1 MNITCP
7 QCSFSRQQARDRL
20 KQKKVIATCPQCGC
34 RFRFSSEDGKTE
46 ILGPPLP
53 PGAIIPGKNSGPV
66 SQPDSIQTIG
76 KDPDGPEGENGQPA
90 SQSGPAGSGDSRAAG
105 GQEPKDSKEPD
116 YSYPDPDEPADDWQA
131 VAYTTSQERPAGI
144 PWPPQAGGQGWLMAF
159 YLTVTGIM
167 FASHDFFASLARD
180 SSRKAALLFFL
191 IVCTIQN
198 TADLFWAKILLP
210 AVSSS
215 ISGDPQLS
223 QLIELFGSEAD
234 PILSILIR
242 TSLLVLQ
249 LYAYSALINLAYRLI
264 VPDRADFSL
273 VFQVLA
279 YSAAP
284 ALLGIVPVLGS
295 LCGLVWSIVCTAIG
309 CRVALRL
316 TWPQTLMG
324 FVPILLLII
333 PMLSQVINLLR
344 SVAI

>member
-7 QCSFSRQQARDRL
+7 QCSFSRQQAIYRL
-20 KQKKVIATCPQCGC
+20 TQKKVIATCPNCGC
-34 RFRFSSEDGKTE
+34 RFRFSAIDGKTE
-46 ILGPPLP
+46 IVGPSLP
-53 PGAIIPGKNSGPV
+53 PGAIIHGRNNANIY
-66 SQPDSIQTIG
+66 QPDSIQTIDRKPEG
-76 KDPDGPEGENGQPA
+76 QDGQNAQPVIKNGPVASENDQESGRQELKSEDQYYSEPDG
-90 SQSGPAGSGDSRAAG
+90 
-105 GQEPKDSKEPD
+105 
-116 YSYPDPDEPADDWQA
+116 DWQTEA
-131 VAYTTSQERPAGI
+131 NTAWQDRQYGI
-144 PWPPQAGGQGWLMAF
+144 PWPPQPGGQGWLMAF

-167 FASHDFFASLARD
+167 FASHDFFASL
-180 SSRKAALLFFL
+180 SKNGSRKVALLFFL

-198 TADLFWAKILLP
+198 SADLFWAKILLP

-223 QLIELFGSEAD
+223 HLIELFGSEAN
-234 PILSILIR
+234 PVLSILIR

-249 LYAYSALINLAYRLI
+249 LYAYTALINLAYRLI

-279 YSAAP
+279 YSSAP

-295 LCGLVWSIVCTAIG
+295 LCGLVWSIICTAIG

-333 PMLSQVINLLR
+333 PMLTQVINLLR